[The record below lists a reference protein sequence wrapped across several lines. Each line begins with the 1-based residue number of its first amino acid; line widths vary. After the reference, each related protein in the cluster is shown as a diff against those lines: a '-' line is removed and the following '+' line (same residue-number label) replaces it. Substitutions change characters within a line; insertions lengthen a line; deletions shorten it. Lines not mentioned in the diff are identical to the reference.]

1 MGIEV
6 VKVHPR
12 DFETVYPLLQ
22 GFRNVSQLTKKDWQ
36 SQFAFP
42 FGEIED
48 HCGYMLLSDNEPVG
62 FLGLI
67 FSQRN
72 VRGKP
77 EKFCD
82 LAAWIVKEEHRSS
95 SLALL
100 FPLLRE
106 KDLTITT
113 FTASNRVT
121 AVLRKLGFKDIET
134 RLQFLLPVP
143 SLRQPPQIIFDLD
156 RIENLL
162 TGEPARI
169 FRHHRHLYCWHA
181 AFETPQG
188 ICYIM
193 LNRSNKKGLPVAYID
208 YISDPALFER
218 HIRQAIYPLCWHFH
232 VTALVAG
239 AHFGLQKLPFSI
251 STHRNHAILYRSHSL
266 QPEDIDLIYSEVQVL
281 GLLPT

>member
-36 SQFAFP
+36 SQFAFL
-42 FGEIED
+42 FGKVED
-48 HCGYMLLSDNEPVG
+48 HCGYMLLSDHEPVG

-67 FSQRN
+67 FSQRDI
-72 VRGKP
+72 RGVQ

-100 FPLLRE
+100 FPLLKE

-113 FTASNRVT
+113 FTASNRVI
-121 AVLRKLGFKDIET
+121 AVLKKLGFKEIET
-134 RLQFLLPVP
+134 GLHFILPVP
-143 SLRQPPQIIFDLD
+143 SLKPSIKVIFDLD
-156 RIENLL
+156 RIEGSL
-162 TGEPARI
+162 TGQPSRI
-169 FRHHRHLYCWHA
+169 FKDHRDLHCWHT

-188 ICYIM
+188 LCYLM
-193 LNRSNKKGLPVAYID
+193 LNRSVKKKLPVAHID
-208 YISDPALFER
+208 YISDRVLFER
-218 HIRQAIYPLCWHFH
+218 YIRQVTCPICKHFR
-232 VTALVAG
+232 VAALVAG
-239 AHFGLQKLPFSI
+239 TRFGLKKQPFSI
-251 STHRNHAILYRSHSL
+251 SAPRNHAILYRSSSL
-266 QPEDIDLIYSEVQVL
+266 QPQDIDLIYSEVQVL